1 MPERNPP
8 PLTPAGYQVLLAIA
22 AGHTHGYAMMRFVE
36 DLTGGTVQLG
46 PGTLYR
52 TIARL
57 VADGLAE
64 EVAGGSTEPT
74 PHDARRRTY
83 RLTRLGRTA
92 ALRETGLMARM
103 VAVATSAGLLD
114 DTRGRSSA

>member
-8 PLTPAGYQVLLAIA
+8 PLTPAGFQVLLAIA

-36 DLTGGTVQLG
+36 ELSDGAAQLG

-57 VADGLAE
+57 VADELVE
-64 EVAGGSTEPT
+64 EVAGGDVSS

-83 RLTRLGRTA
+83 RLTRLGRISAERETELLA
-92 ALRETGLMARM
+92 ALVESA
-103 VAVATSAGLLD
+103 ASAGLLD
-114 DTRGRSSA
+114 RRRGQSSA